1 MQQNS
6 IAADSAD
13 DHAPLAD
20 ASRWHPQDTVWT
32 LGLFGTAIG
41 AGVLFLPINA
51 GIGGLLPLLIAT
63 AIAFPITYFSHRA
76 LARFVEISSSPDQGV
91 IGVVGEQ
98 FGDTARRVIAFVY
111 FATIYSI
118 LLLYS
123 IAVTNTALSF
133 IENQLHVA
141 APSRAIVSIVLILG
155 LLAIVRLGQETT
167 MKVMSLLVY
176 PFILSLL
183 VIGLYLMPRWNFA
196 IFSAES
202 MQSFSLSTTT
212 LMTLWMTLPVL
223 VMSFNHFP
231 IISPFVVFQR
241 RTYGAAASDAKCARI
256 QRRAVLLMVAVVFFF
271 VYSSVLTVSPAE
283 LQEAKAQNITILS
296 YLANRLGTP
305 VMAYLATF
313 IAFVGIIKSFLG
325 HYVGAYDVMS
335 DVLHK
340 YAAARGMNV
349 SSRRIDTLIVA
360 FVILSCWL
368 AAYLNINVLT
378 IVETFAGPAGAII
391 LLLVPMYAIRTVPAL
406 ARYRGRPSNAFV
418 TVIGVFTVSAMLYGL
433 LG

>member
-1 MQQNS
+1 MQPNS
-6 IAADSAD
+6 IAADSAA
-13 DHAPLAD
+13 HHSPLAD
-20 ASRWHPQDTVWT
+20 ASRWNPQDTVWT

-51 GIGGLLPLLIAT
+51 GIGGLLPPLIAT

-76 LARFVEISSSPDQGV
+76 LARFVEIAASPDEGV

-98 FGDTARRVIAFVY
+98 FGDTARRVVAFVY

-133 IENQLHVA
+133 IENQLHMA
-141 APSRAIVSIVLILG
+141 APSRALVSIVLILG
-155 LLAIVRLGQETT
+155 LLAIVQLGQAT

-183 VIGLYLMPRWNFA
+183 VIGIYLVSHWNFA

-202 MQSFSLSTTT
+202 MQNFSLSTTT

-231 IISPFVVFQR
+231 IISPFVVAQR
-241 RTYGAAASDAKCARI
+241 KAYGAAASDAKCARI
-256 QRRAVLLMVAVVFFF
+256 QRRAVLLMVVVVLFF
-271 VYSSVLTVSPAE
+271 VYSCALTVTPAE
-283 LQEAKAQNITILS
+283 LLEAKTQNITILS
-296 YLANRLGTP
+296 YLANHLGTP
-305 VMAYLATF
+305 MMAHLATF

-340 YAAARGMNV
+340 YVAAKGMTV
-349 SSRRIDTLIVA
+349 SNRRIDAVIVA

-368 AAYLNINVLT
+368 AAFLNINALT

-391 LLLVPMYAIRTVPAL
+391 LLLLPMYAIRTVPAL
-406 ARYRGRPSNAFV
+406 ARYRGRPSNVFV
-418 TVIGVFTVSAMLYGL
+418 TVIGVFTVGAMLYGL